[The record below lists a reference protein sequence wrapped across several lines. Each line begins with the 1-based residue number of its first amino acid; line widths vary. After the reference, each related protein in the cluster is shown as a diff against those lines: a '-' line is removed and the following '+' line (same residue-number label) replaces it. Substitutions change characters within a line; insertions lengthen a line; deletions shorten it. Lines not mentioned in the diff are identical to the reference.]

1 METASPADESASVPE
16 VVEAIDLDEQ
26 HEYCEACLAADILI
40 LHQDMGRSFLTIEEG
55 GENSPRACYD
65 RIVAWANRFFDQ

>member
-1 METASPADESASVPE
+1 METVSPADESASVPE

-26 HEYCEACLAADILI
+26 HEYCEACLAADIMI
-40 LHQDMGRSFLTIEEG
+40 LHQDMGRSFLTVEDG
-55 GENSPRACYD
+55 GYNAPRSAYD

>member
-1 METASPADESASVPE
+1 METALPADESASE
-16 VVEAIDLDEQ
+16 TETE